1 MMTKK
6 YARLAF
12 SERVEIE
19 KLLSHNWSYSSIAV
33 QLNRS
38 KSTIQR
44 EVVGYGRDKY
54 KALTAEWDAVCYSSD
69 RKNGK
74 TRMKVCPYLKKHV
87 LEKMGLRWS
96 PR

>member
-19 KLLSHNWSYSSIAV
+19 KLLSHKWSYSAIAM
-33 QLNRS
+33 QLHRS

-44 EVVGYGRDKY
+44 KVVGYGLLKY
-54 KALTAEWDAVCYSSD
+54 KALSAEWDVVCYYSD
-69 RKNGK
+69 RKIGK
-74 TRMKVCPYLKKHV
+74 TGTTRQGNL
-87 LEKMGLRWS
+87 LLT
-96 PR
+96 